1 MSECTIDTLLKLLVK
16 YYVEVPIIQRDYA
29 QGRQDDHTK
38 MVRDNLL
45 ADMKSAILRET
56 KPLDLNF
63 VYGKAEGGKF
73 IPIDGQQRLTTLFLL
88 HLYAFC
94 NDSSKTKLLRNF
106 SYETRTS
113 SRDFLVKL
121 TENRATVFS
130 SALIPSKEIEDSEW
144 FVSNWKYDPTILSIF
159 TMIDNIRGAFEDV
172 ENLDQLLANQEL
184 EPIVF
189 KFLDIDDLGMEDSL
203 YIKLNERGKPLTSFE
218 NFKARLIGRLQKL
231 QSTFTDD
238 FEQNFDCEWTDL
250 FWSKNWKNF
259 DQTYLAF
266 FAGLLMNAGLFE
278 NEANWSNTLDY
289 DKIGEDI
296 FETAFYTLNFL
307 CQNPDNNEVHQL
319 VFNALKEKRTYQDRV
334 LFHAVTTYLFQA
346 KGIDTGSLR
355 QWLRIIH
362 NLTLNSQIDQPTL
375 YRRAINGINSF
386 SENWD
391 DLIKYFSRNGN
402 VTGFSQEQIEEERIK
417 AQLVLQSVEF
427 AEEIYKAEQHPY
439 FSGQVR
445 SALWY
450 AKDSVGKYD
459 KDSFVRYWDKISS
472 LFERAKPKHGHLLRQ
487 ALLTYGDF
495 TIPVGEY
502 KTLCV
507 DDPNEAASTPSLK
520 RLFSNHGNIVRYLL
534 DELNTNNDIKSQLED
549 IVNNATIPKIDWRY
563 CFVKFPEL
571 FKWMSV
577 SHLRLRKVVDELL
590 IIPNKSSNGYN
601 YEVFSAALHYS
612 LKQQGIESV
621 LESDLGT
628 WANRNL
634 RSKEQKVQFT
644 KGKFIVEDATETVV
658 LETKTDDPITEVT
671 HHLLKL

>member
-16 YYVEVPIIQRDYA
+16 YYVEIPIIQRDYA

-106 SYETRTS
+106 NYETRTS
-113 SRDFLVKL
+113 SRDFLEKL
-121 TENRATVFS
+121 IENRATVFS
-130 SALIPSKEIEDSEW
+130 SSLIPSKEIEDSEW
-144 FVSNWKYDPTILSIF
+144 FVSDWKYDPTIQSVFIML
-159 TMIDNIRGAFEDV
+159 DNIREAFEDV
-172 ENLDQLLANQEL
+172 ENLDQILTNQKF

-238 FEQNFDCEWTDL
+238 FEQNFDREWTDL
-250 FWSKNWKNF
+250 FWSKSWKNF

-266 FAGLLMNAGLFE
+266 FAGLLMNAGFFE
-278 NEANWSNTLDY
+278 NEANWSNTLGY
-289 DKIGEDI
+289 DEIGEDI

-307 CQNPDNNEVHQL
+307 CQNPNNNEVHQL

-334 LFHAVTTYLFQA
+334 LFHAVTTYLFQS
-346 KGIDTGSLR
+346 KGIDMGSLR

-391 DLIKYFSRNGN
+391 DLIKYFSQNGN

-417 AQLVLQSVEF
+417 AQLVLQSEDF

-450 AKDSVGKYD
+450 AKDGVGKYD

-495 TIPVGEY
+495 TISVGEY

-520 RLFSNHGNIVRYLL
+520 RLFSNHGIIVKYLL
-534 DELNTNNDIKSQLED
+534 DTLNTNNDIRSQLED
-549 IVNNATIPKIDWRY
+549 IVNNATLPKADWRY
-563 CFVKFPEL
+563 CFVKFPDL
-571 FKWMSV
+571 FKEMSV
-577 SHLRLRKVVDELL
+577 SHLRLRKVGDNLL
-590 IIPNKSSNGYN
+590 VIPNKSSNGYN
-601 YEVFSAALHYS
+601 CEVFSVALQIA
-612 LKQQGIESV
+612 LKQRGIRSV
-621 LESDLGT
+621 LVSELGT
-628 WANRNL
+628 WANRYL
-634 RSKEQKVQFT
+634 ESKEHKVRFT
-644 KGKFIVEDATETVV
+644 KGKFIIDDATETVV
-658 LETKTDDPITEVT
+658 LETKTDDPIAEVT